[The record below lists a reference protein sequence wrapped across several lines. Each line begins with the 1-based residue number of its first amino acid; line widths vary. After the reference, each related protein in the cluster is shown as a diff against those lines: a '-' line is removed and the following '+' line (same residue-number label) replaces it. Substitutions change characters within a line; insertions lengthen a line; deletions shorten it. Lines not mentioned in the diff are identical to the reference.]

1 MNVIDVCKDGIKLN
15 FFSNPTNVDR
25 ITEITYIADILTR
38 GQNMGVKQI
47 NALRQA
53 INSAMRFRDR
63 YASDI
68 AAIADMLK
76 EQGDDVSI
84 GVYSRLWDVL
94 EGDFFRKKAK
104 PFQKGMLNILSF
116 KGISPSTQCHLI
128 EIFMGVL
135 WCKLRVGD
143 SPATTSGITLSV
155 DELQNLSVSR
165 KSVLF
170 ELLTEAR
177 KYKLHLILATQSI
190 SVFDRMQ
197 ISVLNQC
204 ATTLL
209 FKSAANDL
217 EKLLKLM
224 NFDDKD
230 TWRRILKNLQ
240 IGQAVTIG
248 TLSCNGRK
256 ITSPVITTMS
266 LERLTERNTMPE

>member
-1 MNVIDVCKDGIKLN
+1 
-15 FFSNPTNVDR
+15 
-25 ITEITYIADILTR
+25 
-38 GQNMGVKQI
+38 
-47 NALRQA
+47 
-53 INSAMRFRDR
+53 
-63 YASDI
+63 
-68 AAIADMLK
+68 
-76 EQGDDVSI
+76 
-84 GVYSRLWDVL
+84 
-94 EGDFFRKKAK
+94 
-104 PFQKGMLNILSF
+104 
-116 KGISPSTQCHLI
+116 
-128 EIFMGVL
+128 
-135 WCKLRVGD
+135 
-143 SPATTSGITLSV
+143 
-155 DELQNLSVSR
+155 
-165 KSVLF
+165 
-170 ELLTEAR
+170 
-177 KYKLHLILATQSI
+177 
-190 SVFDRMQ
+190 MQ

>member
-1 MNVIDVCKDGIKLN
+1 M
-15 FFSNPTNVDR
+15 
-25 ITEITYIADILTR
+25 
-38 GQNMGVKQI
+38 
-47 NALRQA
+47 
-53 INSAMRFRDR
+53 
-63 YASDI
+63 
-68 AAIADMLK
+68 
-76 EQGDDVSI
+76 
-84 GVYSRLWDVL
+84 
-94 EGDFFRKKAK
+94 
-104 PFQKGMLNILSF
+104 
-116 KGISPSTQCHLI
+116 
-128 EIFMGVL
+128 
-135 WCKLRVGD
+135 RVGD
-143 SPATTSGITLSV
+143 SSATISGITLSV

-177 KYKLHLILATQSI
+177 KYRLHLILATQSI

-209 FKSAANDL
+209 FKPAANDL

-256 ITSPVITTMS
+256 ISSPVITTMS
-266 LERLTERNTMPE
+266 LERLTERNIMPE